1 MAVRKLFYMG
11 CISLLAAAAVVYLH
25 LAWFL
30 ALFALLFL
38 AIVGGWPEK
47 LVLAAM
53 DAAPLGHGE
62 WRNIARNY
70 ACRLELNKVEV
81 YISQHFPNNVYVV
94 HDWRGGSIV
103 IGRRILETFTPA
115 EIKAL
120 IFAAMLALKDNALHR
135 TWMALA
141 LMVIYEL
148 FSGLGHFTHGRG
160 RSLARIYFYALLY
173 LRDKL
178 QKYGP
183 LHTAIKYWRKY
194 DNDFGPLQAALMKIQ
209 GISLNFKDLSRI
221 ALLEGLALAQGEKQD
236 ILLGLLP
243 GLSQMTGRGM
253 AGHVI
258 K

>member
-1 MAVRKLFYMG
+1 MVCIFLLVGGAVY
-11 CISLLAAAAVVYLH
+11 YLH
-25 LAWFL
+25 LSWYL
-30 ALFALLFL
+30 AGLLLLFL
-38 AIVGGWPEK
+38 GITGGWPEK

-53 DAAPLGHGE
+53 DAAPLGHGK
-62 WRNIARNY
+62 WQNIARNY
-70 ACRLELNKVEV
+70 ACRLELSKVEV

-94 HDWRGGSIV
+94 HDWQGGSIV

-120 IFAAMLALKDNALHR
+120 IFAAMLALKDHALHR

-141 LMVIYEL
+141 LMMVYEI
-148 FSGLGHFTHGRG
+148 FAGLGRILRGHGK
-160 RSLARIYFYALLY
+160 SLARIYFYALLY

-183 LHTAIKYWRKY
+183 LQTAITYWRRY
-194 DNDFGPLQAALMKIQ
+194 DNDLGPLQAALMKIQ
-209 GISLNFKDLSRI
+209 GISSNSKDLCRI
-221 ALLEGLALAQGEKQD
+221 ALLEGLALTQSEKQD

-243 GLSQMTGRGM
+243 GLSQTTRRGM
-253 AGHVI
+253 PGHVI